1 MKFVFNVMRMD
12 VDCVTDVFS
21 QGQSI
26 QGTSTTAAM
35 LSCCCVVLDAL
46 TSAVC
51 ACHTVLFLCACA
63 GTGTERSMSFVAIVL
78 G

>member
-1 MKFVFNVMRMD
+1 MRMD

-21 QGQSI
+21 QE
-26 QGTSTTAAM
+26 QGSHCVSTTAAT
-35 LSCCCVVLDAL
+35 LLCCCVVLDAL

>member
-1 MKFVFNVMRMD
+1 MCMD
-12 VDCVTDVFS
+12 VDCVTDAFS
-21 QGQSI
+21 QE
-26 QGTSTTAAM
+26 QGSHGVSTTAAT
-35 LSCCCVVLDAL
+35 LLCCCVVLDAL

-63 GTGTERSMSFVAIVL
+63 GTGTERIMSCVAIVL